1 MEQGKGNPLDWHS
14 ILPFPPLKGEQ
25 GMVEADEAGGK
36 AAKGLGLCSGVK
48 SSSVGNLGG
57 KEIPYSIQKKVAAR

>member
-1 MEQGKGNPLDWHS
+1 
-14 ILPFPPLKGEQ
+14 
-25 GMVEADEAGGK
+25 MVEADEAGGK